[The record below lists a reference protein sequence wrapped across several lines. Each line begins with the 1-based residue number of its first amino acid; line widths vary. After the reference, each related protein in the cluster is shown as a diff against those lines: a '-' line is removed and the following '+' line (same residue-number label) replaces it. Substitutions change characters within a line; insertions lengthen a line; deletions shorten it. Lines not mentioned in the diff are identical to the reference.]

1 VFLLDKPGNATDIIY
16 GKTKFLRGVSMKKG
30 AAIFLGIFLAF
41 SLAAPAKKQPQDDLW
56 KLRLLS
62 RSPNSLL
69 VMTRNIYVGGNVD
82 RVIEAPEEEVPLAVA
97 ETFAEVQSTDFN
109 YRAEALADEIE
120 KTRPHL
126 IGLQEVSLVR
136 YQSPGNFIQDG
147 IFYPDAT
154 DVLYN
159 YLKTLTTALKN
170 RGLKYYV
177 AGKIQN
183 ADVEVPMIVS
193 IFPLAFDDVRLTDFD
208 VVLARKDVV
217 TDNVVEKNYA
227 AMIYDPPIVILRGYV
242 ALDATVG
249 HKTYRFV
256 NTHLEPADPAI
267 QASQAAE
274 LIADLESET
283 LPVILVGDLNTPAP
297 TGDTYQTLLFNGYVD
312 AWTRNLV
319 RPRIPGYTSGHD
331 SNLRNETVDLDERI
345 DLIMVKT
352 RWSANGLP
360 LIGPVFAYVVGDELE
375 DRLFFPPDGSLIW
388 PSDHAGVVA
397 LLHIPILGRGR

>member
-1 VFLLDKPGNATDIIY
+1 
-16 GKTKFLRGVSMKKG
+16 MKKG
-30 AAIFLGIFLAF
+30 VAIFLGIFL
-41 SLAAPAKKQPQDDLW
+41 SLPLTALPKKTPQDDLW
-56 KLRLLS
+56 MLRLLS
-62 RSPNSLL
+62 KNPTSVV
-69 VMTRNIYVGGNVD
+69 VMTRNIYVGGDVD
-82 RVIEAPEEEVPLAVA
+82 RVIEEQDPNQVPIRVA
-97 ETFAEVQSTDFN
+97 ETFAEVMSTDFN
-109 YRAEALADEIE
+109 YRAEALAEEIE

-136 YQSPGNFIQDG
+136 YQSPGNFLG
-147 IFYPDAT
+147 SVFYPDANV
-154 DVLYN
+154 VLWN
-159 YLKTLTTALKN
+159 YMKILKDALKN
-170 RGLKYYV
+170 RGLHYYV
-177 AGKIQN
+177 AGMVQN

-193 IFPLAFDDVRLTDFD
+193 FIPPFAFDDVRLTDFD

-227 AMIYDPPIVILRGYV
+227 AMIYSPPIIIPRGYV

-256 NTHLEPADPAI
+256 NTHLEPADPGI

-345 DLIMVKT
+345 DLIMVKNL
-352 RWSANGLP
+352 WVANGRP
-360 LIGPVFAYVVGDELE
+360 NIGPVFAYVVGDELE
-375 DRLFFPPDGSLIW
+375 DRIFFPPDDLIW

-397 LLHIPILGRGR
+397 ALQIPILARGR

>member
-1 VFLLDKPGNATDIIY
+1 
-16 GKTKFLRGVSMKKG
+16 MKKG
-30 AAIFLGIFLAF
+30 AVIFLGIFLVL
-41 SLAAPAKKQPQDDLW
+41 SLNALPKKQPQDDLW

-62 RSPNSLL
+62 WNPNSLL
-69 VMTRNIYVGGNVD
+69 VMTRNIYVGGDVD
-82 RVIEAPEEEVPLAVA
+82 RVIEEQDPNQVPVRVA
-97 ETFAEVQSTDFN
+97 QTFAEVMSTDFN

-136 YQSPGNFIQDG
+136 YQSPSNFMLG
-147 IFYPDAT
+147 TRYPDAT
-154 DVLYN
+154 DVLYD
-159 YLKTLTTALKN
+159 YLKILTTALKN

-183 ADVEVPMIVS
+183 ADVEVPMMVD
-193 IFPLAFDDVRLTDFD
+193 FNPPYAFDDVRLTDFD

-217 TDNVVEKNYA
+217 TDNVVQKNYA
-227 AMIYDPPIVILRGYV
+227 ALIYSPPIIITRGYV

-256 NTHLEPADPAI
+256 NTHLEPADPGI

-283 LPVILVGDLNTPAP
+283 LPVVLVGDLNTPAP
-297 TGDTYQTLLFNGYVD
+297 TGATYQTLVFNGYVD

-319 RPRIPGYTSGHD
+319 RPKIPGYTSGHASD
-331 SNLRNETVDLDERI
+331 LRNATVDLDERI
-345 DLIMVKT
+345 DLIMIKT

-375 DRLFFPPDGSLIW
+375 DRLLFPPDGSLIW

-397 LLHIPILGRGR
+397 LLHIPILARGR